1 MKNVAANFLAAL
13 LLFAGAQAVEKAPG
27 FDTFRLM
34 RTRNMFDPGRRP
46 ARTDTASAARTVA
59 APQSRNSTLSLT
71 GTMVTD
77 GKTLAFF
84 NGTRSD
90 YAKVLA
96 VGGAVADCKI
106 TAIHPTQ
113 VEIERGGK
121 ASVLAVGQQLVI
133 EGAPS
138 DAPPP
143 EPAPATAAEPAPGA
157 APGDPAAPAP
167 AVSNDKSE
175 VLRRMMERREK
186 EMNK

>member
-1 MKNVAANFLAAL
+1 MKTVTANFLAAL
-13 LLFAGAQAVEKAPG
+13 LLLAGAQAVEKAPG

-71 GTMVTD
+71 GTMVTE